1 MPSTPDDSV
10 DSNGNSGFQQ
20 VHGLAQQQQ
29 QQHPDDGSVAD
40 PGPFSPPNRSFGNG
54 AVADGALEGL
64 VEDELEVL
72 EMGEQPSLYSS
83 VRVWSSEGASLGP
96 ANRFYLDLAGQ

>member
-1 MPSTPDDSV
+1 MPSAPDDSV
-10 DSNGNSGFQQ
+10 DSDGNSGFQQ
-20 VHGLAQQQQ
+20 VHGLAQQQ
-29 QQHPDDGSVAD
+29 HPDGDAVAD
-40 PGPFSPPNRSFGNG
+40 PGSFSPPNRSFGNG

>member
-1 MPSTPDDSV
+1 MPSAPDDSV
-10 DSNGNSGFQQ
+10 DSDGNSGFQQ
-20 VHGLAQQQQ
+20 VHGLAQQQ
-29 QQHPDDGSVAD
+29 HPDGGSVAD
-40 PGPFSPPNRSFGNG
+40 PGSFSPPNRSFGNG

>member
-1 MPSTPDDSV
+1 MPSAPDDSV

-29 QQHPDDGSVAD
+29 QHPDDGSVAD
-40 PGPFSPPNRSFGNG
+40 PGSFSPPNRSFGNG

-64 VEDELEVL
+64 VEDEFEVL

>member
-1 MPSTPDDSV
+1 
-10 DSNGNSGFQQ
+10 
-20 VHGLAQQQQ
+20 
-29 QQHPDDGSVAD
+29 
-40 PGPFSPPNRSFGNG
+40 
-54 AVADGALEGL
+54 VADGALEGL

-72 EMGEQPSLYSS
+72 EMGEQPPLYSS